1 MEDGGDSKTPIK
13 FNEIKENSPGEESAK
28 HSDSTLSSDG
38 VDSDDPSPDHH
49 SDSSSDVIRLI
60 TSTRNLLRASLTSST
75 EDHPSKTEPNE
86 LNPEVDIPSPM
97 DMDTECSPVVYVTED
112 VMESKFDDMSSS
124 CQPTTSSKECID
136 PSQVFRDDP
145 PQSEDLPSS
154 ELQPD
159 VQKPTMT
166 SLPLEQLNTPRRQTE
181 HSKISSTTGDY
192 QVSSRVCEKESVA
205 ALPDFLPYSQRTHG
219 SVKRGKIG
227 ISFFRQKPTPS
238 AQYKAVQMKELKR
251 MIRAGKPSY
260 EQIHSWRNSFET
272 LLNDRFGLAL
282 FKDFLSTEFSD
293 ENIEFW
299 IACQEYKKIT
309 NPKKLAVR
317 AQQIF
322 DQFVAVQAVREVNL
336 DSKTRLET
344 EAEIANPTVHTL
356 DNAQKRIQALMEKDS
371 YRRFLRSEVYLT
383 LYSEAREVAK
393 AVAASALAASLQEA
407 SEELEGA
414 VLNLITSSS
423 STSHFSFLSNL
434 GSNFNASTGTGL
446 HLPGVA
452 AAAASA
458 EAGMNSVQDLQLLGL
473 STSRHMRN
481 SRKSSAAD
489 NSAKRFP
496 KTESDSHSDHPNA
509 STSDQAR

>member
-1 MEDGGDSKTPIK
+1 
-13 FNEIKENSPGEESAK
+13 
-28 HSDSTLSSDG
+28 
-38 VDSDDPSPDHH
+38 
-49 SDSSSDVIRLI
+49 
-60 TSTRNLLRASLTSST
+60 
-75 EDHPSKTEPNE
+75 
-86 LNPEVDIPSPM
+86 
-97 DMDTECSPVVYVTED
+97 
-112 VMESKFDDMSSS
+112 
-124 CQPTTSSKECID
+124 
-136 PSQVFRDDP
+136 DDP

-159 VQKPTMT
+159 LQKPTKT
-166 SLPLEQLNTPRRQTE
+166 PLFLEQVNIPRRQTE
-181 HSKISSTTGDY
+181 HFKSSSTTGDY

-205 ALPDFLPYSQRTHG
+205 ALPDFLPYSQRTQG
-219 SVKRGKIG
+219 SMKRSKIG
-227 ISFFRQKPTPS
+227 IPFFRQKPTPS

-251 MIRAGKPSY
+251 MIRAV
-260 EQIHSWRNSFET
+260 
-272 LLNDRFGLAL
+272 GLAL

-309 NPKKLAVR
+309 NPKKLAAR

-322 DQFVAVQAVREVNL
+322 DQFVAVQAVREPEHVNL

-481 SRKSSAAD
+481 SRKSSATD
-489 NSAKRFP
+489 TSAKRPP
-496 KTESDSHSDHPNA
+496 KTESDSHSGHSNA